1 MKNQPR
7 IHSIGSAFLTLFLT
21 ICLWSQAQASQ
32 PSVLKSV
39 GDRLLPTNASSLSI
53 DLTQYV
59 RADAATNLVRVTTS
73 LTGSNGIPLG
83 FTLQLFP
90 SNAPQ
95 TVANFLAY
103 VNDGAYENM
112 LIHRSVPGFVI
123 QTGGYDYSGG
133 SIATWTNIVP
143 SEYGLTNTR
152 GTVAMAL
159 VGTNANSATDQWF
172 VNLAD
177 NRSILDST
185 NTQNNPPF
193 TVFAQVLGNGMTTVD
208 AIAGLPIYRNLNA
221 PFNELPLLSTNTTNP
236 VALTNLVH
244 ISRVATIPYFALSS
258 DSAAYAPR
266 ISNSTLFIDYTGG
279 TNPPSNPVTISLFA
293 TDTNGLGTNTSFL
306 VWHLTN
312 QVRTINYPIITNQPY
327 TTNPFYLP
335 YWPSTSD
342 GTSLSGNNISFSG
355 PLGFGKDGK
364 AYYTGTGTLT
374 FTYVQPSSL
383 FYRGV
388 TNSSSFVISK
398 APQTITFAG
407 SSGTVVFSTNP
418 YTLTNL
424 PSSSSTLP
432 VSLSIAPDSPAHWKV
447 TNSQLLF
454 TGAGT
459 VTLVANQSGNSNYLA
474 ATPVTSTL
482 VVSKATQTITFPNVA
497 NQVLTS
503 RNPSPLVPLKA
514 VSTSGLPVQ
523 YRVVSG
529 NNKGFVTNS
538 SLQVTGS
545 GMVAVEASLPESS
558 NYFAAAPVTNTVT
571 SKYAQTLRA
580 FDKIPAKTFAYPYA
594 SFSIRVPS
602 TDSVL
607 PSSTNVVVTA
617 TPTNAATITG
627 NSLVTITGA
636 GTVTLTATQAG
647 DDFYFPASVSTSF
660 VVAKAPQTITPFAP
674 IPAKTNGIASFPIT
688 APVASSALPVTISAS
703 GAGYAST
710 NGTNVMIS
718 LSNSGKVTVTATQTG
733 SANYLPA
740 KAVSTT
746 FSVAKGNQSINFP
759 AIDTNY
765 VLYDTFS
772 LQATAVPSGLPV
784 SYRIIGGTNAARLIN
799 GTSIYITA
807 PTGTVTIVASQAG
820 NSGYNA
826 AAPKTNSFS
835 ITAPQTNSGSQSTG
849 GSLNL
854 GGGNPPYTP
863 PTVVTNGPT
872 S

>member
-1 MKNQPR
+1 MKNHPR
-7 IHSIGSAFLTLFLT
+7 IQLFGRAFLTLFLS
-21 ICLWSQAQASQ
+21 IFLWNQGHASQ
-32 PSVLKSV
+32 PSILKSF

-90 SNAPQ
+90 SNAPL

-112 LIHRSVPGFVI
+112 LVHRSARLSDGSPFVI
-123 QTGGYDYSGG
+123 QTGGYGYSGTP
-133 SIATWTNIVP
+133 IATWTNTVP
-143 SEYGLTNTR
+143 SEYGLANTR

-172 VNLAD
+172 VNLTN
-177 NRSILDST
+177 NRSILDAT
-185 NTQNNPPF
+185 NTSGNPPF
-193 TVFAQVLGNGMTTVD
+193 TVFAQVLGTGMNTVD
-208 AIAGLPIYRNLNA
+208 AVAALSRTNITN
-221 PFNELPLLSTNTTNP
+221 FNPAFGELPLITTNTTTP
-236 VALTNLVH
+236 LALTNLVH
-244 ISRVATIPYFALSS
+244 ISQVATIPYFALSS

-279 TNPPSNPVTISLFA
+279 TNPPTNPVTISLFA
-293 TDTNGLGTNTSFL
+293 TDTNGLATNTSFL

-312 QVRTINYPIITNQPY
+312 QVRTINYPVITNQPF

-374 FTYVQPSSL
+374 FTYVQPGSL

-424 PSSSSTLP
+424 PVSSSTLP
-432 VSLSIAPDSPAHWKV
+432 VSLSIASDSPAHWKV

-459 VTLVANQSGNSNYLA
+459 VTLVANQAGNSNYLA
-474 ATPVTSTL
+474 ASPVTSTL
-482 VVSKATQTITFPNVA
+482 VVSKAPQTITFPNVA
-497 NQVLTS
+497 NQILTA

-514 VSTSGLPVQ
+514 VATSGLPVQ

-529 NNKGFVTNS
+529 NNKGAITNS
-538 SLQVTGS
+538 SLQVTGI
-545 GMVAVEASLPESS
+545 GTVAVEASLPESA

-571 SKYAQTLRA
+571 SKYAQTLRP
-580 FDKIPAKTFAYPYA
+580 FDKIKAKTFTYPYA
-594 SFSIRVPS
+594 SFSLRVPT

-617 TPTNAATITG
+617 TPTNVATVTS
-627 NSLVTITGA
+627 NSIVTITGA

-660 VVAKAPQTITPFAP
+660 VVAKAPQTIAP
-674 IPAKTNGIASFPIT
+674 LPVIPGKSNGIAPFGIT
-688 APVASSALPVTISAS
+688 VPQSSSGLPVTISAS

-710 NGTNVMIS
+710 NGTNVTIT
-718 LSNSGKVTVTATQTG
+718 LSNAGKVTVTASQSG

-740 KAVSTT
+740 KAVTTT

-759 AIDTNY
+759 AIDTNH
-765 VLYDTFS
+765 VFGDTFT

-799 GTSIYITA
+799 GTSINVTA

-826 AAPKTNSFS
+826 AASRTNSFT
-835 ITAPQTNSGSQSTG
+835 ITAP
-849 GSLNL
+849 
-854 GGGNPPYTP
+854 
-863 PTVVTNGPT
+863 
-872 S
+872 